1 MHKLPG
7 IFGRIST
14 FCAAYRAVIFVN
26 QCNMGRISVYFLL
39 NLTTL
44 KTFVLYIL
52 LAFLA
57 VMPLAGQND
66 ADKYSGAYD
75 MFNSLPLKELSEKGD
90 EYFKREVM
98 DSALFCFSLVCKR
111 YNQDMPPADKS
122 VCAHAYLGSGNVHYT
137 MYDYNQAQNMYFR
150 ALEIA
155 QEVSDSTQLF
165 RVYNNLGIVYAAFND
180 MNKAMDY
187 YKKAYAGIEKSS
199 DDELKYKVLN
209 NLLGTYS
216 DMKDSKNLRLCLEQ
230 IEKLNVDYPAKDVIC
245 MFARGWIEQI
255 EHRPEMAIMYHKHA
269 LALSDSLNLPPRYVC
284 SSLNFIAESF
294 MDMERYDSAEVYL
307 LRCADIAVQEGLLD
321 TQVYAY
327 RELANIYNK
336 RHRVDLYS
344 KYLLLYQQVS
354 DSVENLNDYRSLRNM
369 EFLYEM
375 NRMNK
380 YIEDMHT
387 EQLLKEERLKSQQQ
401 KLNTVAVALAIAICL
416 LVAVYIQ
423 KRQLQQSY
431 REIFMRNKEIVESE
445 EAAKRQYM
453 AYQSELKKK
462 DEEIEQ
468 LVKRIGELTAV
479 PEPAEEPVQPA
490 KDAQTKYQSS
500 SLTSEQKEKLLQ
512 AINEVMDNTL
522 EFCNVDFTLEKM
534 AVLTGSKAKYVS
546 QVINETYGKNFN
558 RYVNEYRIKEARL
571 RLMNTEEYGNYTVR
585 AIAQSVGFKS
595 NSNFNILFKEL
606 TGITPSIYQEMAKK

>member
-1 MHKLPG
+1 
-7 IFGRIST
+7 
-14 FCAAYRAVIFVN
+14 
-26 QCNMGRISVYFLL
+26 
-39 NLTTL
+39 
-44 KTFVLYIL
+44 
-52 LAFLA
+52 
-57 VMPLAGQND
+57 
-66 ADKYSGAYD
+66 
-75 MFNSLPLKELSEKGD
+75 
-90 EYFKREVM
+90 
-98 DSALFCFSLVCKR
+98 
-111 YNQDMPPADKS
+111 
-122 VCAHAYLGSGNVHYT
+122 
-137 MYDYNQAQNMYFR
+137 
-150 ALEIA
+150 
-155 QEVSDSTQLF
+155 
-165 RVYNNLGIVYAAFND
+165 

-187 YKKAYAGIEKSS
+187 YNKAYKGIEKSS

-216 DMKDSKNLRLCLEQ
+216 NMKDSRNLRLCLEQ
-230 IEKLNVDYPAKDVIC
+230 IEKLKVENPAKDVIC

-269 LALSDSLNLPPRYVC
+269 LELSDSLNLPPRYVC

-307 LRCADIAVQEGLLD
+307 LRCADIAVREGLLD
-321 TQVYAY
+321 TQVYTY

-401 KLNTVAVALAIAICL
+401 KRNTIAVELSIAICL
-416 LVAVYIQ
+416 LVAVSIQ

-431 REIFMRNKEIVESE
+431 REIFMRNKEILESE

-479 PEPAEEPVQPA
+479 PEPAEEPAQP
-490 KDAQTKYQSS
+490 
-500 SLTSEQKEKLLQ
+500 LR
-512 AINEVMDNTL
+512 TL
-522 EFCNVDFTLEKM
+522 H
-534 AVLTGSKAKYVS
+534 G
-546 QVINETYGKNFN
+546 
-558 RYVNEYRIKEARL
+558 RICA
-571 RLMNTEEYGNYTVR
+571 GN
-585 AIAQSVGFKS
+585 A
-595 NSNFNILFKEL
+595 
-606 TGITPSIYQEMAKK
+606 